1 MKRIKMMGFFAIVL
15 LLFSCSSTKIT
26 SSWKASD
33 ANINHYSKV
42 LVVGLL
48 PPKYRNAQAAM
59 ENRMVKDL
67 KKNGINA
74 TSAYTEFGPKAFNN
88 KSEEKM
94 LASLR
99 DKGYDAAITI
109 VLEDKTNEK
118 YRSPGSVSY
127 QPAGY
132 YRNRFSGY
140 YSTIYGRY
148 YTPGYTTTE
157 TNYLWETN
165 MYDLKTDAMLYSVQ
179 SKSFNPSS
187 AESIGKQYSKNI
199 VKDMEKKGLITKS

>member
-1 MKRIKMMGFFAIVL
+1 MKRIKMIGFFAMIAL
-15 LLFSCSSTKIT
+15 LASCSSTKIT
-26 SSWKASD
+26 SSWKANNAAIS
-33 ANINHYSKV
+33 HYDKV

-48 PPKYRNAQAAM
+48 PPKYRNAQADM
-59 ENRMVKDL
+59 ENRMVKEL
-67 KKNGINA
+67 IKNGVNA
-74 TSAYTEFGPKAFNN
+74 TSAFAEFGPKAFNN
-88 KSEEKM
+88 KNEEKM

-109 VLEDKTNEK
+109 TLQDKSSEK

-127 QPAGY
+127 QPVAV

-140 YSTIYGRY
+140 YSTVYGRY

-165 MYDLKTDAMLYSVQ
+165 MYDLKSDALLYSVQ

-187 AESIGKQYSKNI
+187 TESIGKQYSKNI
-199 VKDMEKKGLITKS
+199 VKDMEKKGLIVKS

>member
-1 MKRIKMMGFFAIVL
+1 MKRIKMTGFFAIIIL
-15 LLFSCSSTKIT
+15 LASCSSTKIT
-26 SSWKASD
+26 SSWKATGATIS
-33 ANINHYSKV
+33 HYDKV

-48 PPKYRNAQAAM
+48 PPKYRNAQADM

-67 KKNGINA
+67 KKNGVNA
-74 TSAYTEFGPKAFNN
+74 TSAFAEFGPKAFNN
-88 KSEEKM
+88 KNEEKM

-99 DKGYDAAITI
+99 DKGYNAAITI
-109 VLEDKTNEK
+109 TLQDKSSEK
-118 YRSPGSVSY
+118 YRSAGSVTY
-127 QPAGY
+127 QPVAV

-140 YSTIYGRY
+140 YSTVYNRY
-148 YTPGYTTTE
+148 YTPGYTSTE